1 MSQCVQI
8 GSNIIY
14 GYYDSLD
21 TIGLTTILKMMARV
35 KTTWEDG
42 KGFEELDEVCSMS
55 EKLYL
60 EQNLVTNEK
69 SFSKTIQAFVACL
82 NGILGEF

>member
-1 MSQCVQI
+1 M
-8 GSNIIY
+8 
-14 GYYDSLD
+14 
-21 TIGLTTILKMMARV
+21 TILKMMARV

-60 EQNLVTNEK
+60 
-69 SFSKTIQAFVACL
+69 
-82 NGILGEF
+82 